1 MNLRRRAVGAGALCG
16 AFLLSLSLSP
26 ASAQDLRVG
35 CSLVQQYDGSE
46 VSVVIE
52 QVRSSVGESE
62 ANALHAKYVGLKND
76 CSSNQ
81 KAFRMVRLSPAM
93 HKLLN
98 EYGVDVRRFTF

>member
-1 MNLRRRAVGAGALCG
+1 MNHQRPAFAGAFFG
-16 AFLLSLSLSP
+16 ALLLSAYLSS
-26 ASAQDLRVG
+26 AAAQDLRIG
-35 CSLVQQYDGSE
+35 CSLVRQYDSSE
-46 VSVVIE
+46 VGLVIE

-62 ANALHAKYVGLKND
+62 ANTLHAKYVGLKND

-93 HKLLN
+93 NRLLN

>member
-1 MNLRRRAVGAGALCG
+1 MSHKKPAMAAGALFG
-16 AFLLSLSLSP
+16 AVLLSAPLSP
-26 ASAQDLRVG
+26 ASAQDLRIG
-35 CSLVQQYDGSE
+35 CSLVHTYDGSE
-46 VSVVIE
+46 VSMVIE

-81 KAFRMVRLSPAM
+81 RAFRVVRLSPAM
-93 HKLLN
+93 HRLLN